1 MVHQL
6 IAAPSLAGVTV
17 EALVEE
23 VAARV
28 RDAHWELRGLPV
40 EPDEEEQLANLA
52 GAASSDHV
60 YFPMSSSI
68 VV

>member
-1 MVHQL
+1 MGVRGGEEGVVHQL

-28 RDAHWELRGLPV
+28 RDAH
-40 EPDEEEQLANLA
+40 
-52 GAASSDHV
+52 
-60 YFPMSSSI
+60 
-68 VV
+68 